1 MNLLTWPLAIGS
13 LSLGLIVGAAMVF
26 GSARGKGTGAHD
38 TARADLLARRDA
50 LYDQLRE
57 LDDTRDKLDADLY
70 AAERTR
76 LLAAAA
82 DVLRALDQM
91 APAPASPRAGTPEGD
106 QAPRSSKTPESWST
120 RHPRLSSALWGLG
133 AAAAVLLLRE
143 ALDSNAAARGEGQ
156 SITGAGGGG
165 GGGMGGG
172 GESAGGPAAPALP
185 PEMQAALDDLKAKAG
200 VEPPDLEAK
209 NRYGHALIAAD
220 QVMVAWKEAEAVVAL
235 DADNAEARVHQA
247 VVLLQIGDQGMA
259 TKLLDRVLTTHPD
272 QAEALGYRG
281 ALYAEEGKRQEA
293 IDAWTKAKEAD
304 PSQAPMFNQLI
315 AGVDELVSRGEAQR
329 AEGGGA
335 PGVTP
340 VESADVAPPAG
351 ESEFAGEVRLA
362 PGLAASGT
370 LFIYV
375 RPEGATSGPPLR
387 VKKLP
392 AQFPAKF
399 VISASDSPM
408 GGTLP
413 AGKVQLSAR
422 LDADGNVMTK
432 DPTDPVAI
440 SAPVA
445 AGATDLVLELAPAP

>member
-1 MNLLTWPLAIGS
+1 MNLLTWPLALGA
-13 LSLGLIVGAAMVF
+13 LALGLIIGTAMVF
-26 GSARGKGTGAHD
+26 GSARGKSGSAQD
-38 TARADLLARRDA
+38 TARADLIARRDA

-57 LDDTRDKLDADLY
+57 LDDTRDKLDGDLY
-70 AAERTR
+70 AAERAR

-82 DVLRALDQM
+82 DVLRALDKV
-91 APAPASPRAGTPEGD
+91 APPAARPDPAAGEGD
-106 QAPRSSKTPESWST
+106 HAAKTGTKPESWST

-143 ALDSNAAARGEGQ
+143 ALDSNAAARVEGQ

-165 GGGMGGG
+165 GMGGG
-172 GESAGGPAAPALP
+172 QADAGPAAPALP
-185 PEMQAALDDLKAKAG
+185 PEMQAALDELKAKAA

-247 VVLLQIGDQGMA
+247 VVLLQIGDQVMA
-259 TKLLDRVLTTHPD
+259 AKLLDRVLSTSPN

-281 ALYAEEGKRQEA
+281 ALYAESGQRQEA

-304 PSQAPMFNQLI
+304 PDQAPMFNQLI
-315 AGVDELVSRGEAQR
+315 AGVDGLIARAEAQR
-329 AEGGGA
+329 ASGSADAPPGGA
-335 PGVTP
+335 GEPAP
-340 VESADVAPPAG
+340 PVAPAG
-351 ESEFAGEVRLA
+351 DAEFTGEVRLA
-362 PGLAASGT
+362 SGLTGSGT

-375 RPEGATSGPPLR
+375 RAEGVTSGPPLR

-392 AQFPAKF
+392 AQFPVKF
-399 VISASDSPM
+399 AISASDSPM

-413 AGKVQLSAR
+413 TGKVQLSAR
-422 LDADGNVMTK
+422 LDGDGNVMTK
-432 DPTDPVAI
+432 DPADPVAI

>member
-1 MNLLTWPLAIGS
+1 MILLTWPLALGA
-13 LSLGLIVGAAMVF
+13 LALGLILGTAMVF
-26 GSARGKGTGAHD
+26 GSARSKGDSAQD

-57 LDDTRDKLDADLY
+57 LDDTRDKLDGELY
-70 AAERTR
+70 AAERAR

-82 DVLRALDQM
+82 DVLRALDL
-91 APAPASPRAGTPEGD
+91 APPAARPAPGATGDD
-106 QAPRSSKTPESWST
+106 QAARPSKTSDSWSS

-143 ALDSNAAARGEGQ
+143 ALETNAADRSEGQ

-165 GGGMGGG
+165 GGGGGMGSGQSTSGG
-172 GESAGGPAAPALP
+172 SASGPAAPALP
-185 PEMQAALDDLKAKAG
+185 PEVQAALDDLKAKAA

-209 NRYGHALIAAD
+209 NRYGHALIGAD

-235 DADNAEARVHQA
+235 DANNAEARVHQA
-247 VVLLQIGDQGMA
+247 VVLLQIGDQAMA
-259 TKLLDRVLTTHPD
+259 GKLLDKVLSAHPD

-281 ALYAEEGKRQEA
+281 ALYAEAGQRQEA
-293 IDAWTKAKEAD
+293 IDAWTKAKDAD
-304 PSQAPMFNQLI
+304 PTQAPMFNELI
-315 AGVDELVSRGEAQR
+315 AGVDDLIARAAAQR
-329 AEGGGA
+329 ASGA
-335 PGVTP
+335 TEAAVPEPT
-340 VESADVAPPAG
+340 APAG
-351 ESEFAGEVRLA
+351 EVEFAGEVRLA
-362 PGLAASGT
+362 SGLPASGT
-370 LFIYV
+370 LFVYV
-375 RPEGATSGPPLR
+375 RPEGVTSGPPLR

-399 VISASDSPM
+399 VITAADSPM

-422 LDADGNVMTK
+422 LDSDGNVMTK
-432 DPTDPVAI
+432 DPTDPVAM

-445 AGATDLVLELAPAP
+445 AGAKELVLDLAPAP